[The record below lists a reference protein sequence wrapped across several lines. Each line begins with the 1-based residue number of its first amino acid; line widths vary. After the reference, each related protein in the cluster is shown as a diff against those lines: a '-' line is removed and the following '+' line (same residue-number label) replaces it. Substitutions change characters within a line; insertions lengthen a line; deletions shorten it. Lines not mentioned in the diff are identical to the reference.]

1 MTKNLGSRQIFPIFV
16 ASGSP
21 STIKWNCKCAVMD
34 KVRLKVRTVLVQDLE
49 THETQTLYSVFSTQG
64 ADRTK
69 CASGMTLRDAIT
81 SFCDFFSI
89 VRNSIEL
96 IRPFLPQGW
105 EDYGKR

>member
-1 MTKNLGSRQIFPIFV
+1 
-16 ASGSP
+16 
-21 STIKWNCKCAVMD
+21 MD

>member
-21 STIKWNCKCAVMD
+21 STIKWNCKCVVMD

-49 THETQTLYSVFSTQG
+49 TQETQTLYSVISTQG
-64 ADRTK
+64 A
-69 CASGMTLRDAIT
+69 GMTLRDAIT
-81 SFCDFFSI
+81 SFCDFFRI
-89 VRNSIEL
+89 VRNSVEL

-105 EDYGKR
+105 EDYGER